1 MYFLWTI
8 KVSDRLEMNIYSAEV
23 ASICAQQKSWYLV
36 QCKPRQDERAEDN
49 LARQG
54 YEISRPKFRCQRLIR
69 GQRQWAVESL
79 FPGYMFINLPAG
91 ANWGPLRSTRG
102 VSRVVSFGGVPVAVS
117 DCLVKQ
123 LQARVENYVK
133 SELKLGDNVR
143 IIEGEF
149 AELDAIF
156 MAMDGD
162 ERVVLLIRLLNRQ
175 QQISLPMASI
185 GGTE

>member
-1 MYFLWTI
+1 
-8 KVSDRLEMNIYSAEV
+8 LEVNIYSAEG
-23 ASICAQQKSWYLV
+23 ASICVQQKTWYLV

-54 YEISRPKFRCQRLIR
+54 YEISRPKCRYQRLIR
-69 GQRQWAVESL
+69 GQHQWTVESL
-79 FPGYMFINLPAG
+79 FPGYLFINLPAES
-91 ANWGPLRSTRG
+91 NWGPLRSTRG
-102 VSRVVSFGGVPVAVS
+102 VSRVVNFGGVPVAVS

-123 LQARVENYVK
+123 LQERVENDVK

-149 AELDAIF
+149 AELDAIV

-185 GGTE
+185 GGAE